1 MRKKC
6 DAGPWRR
13 ATRRPGDPRTANR
26 ESRCVSDSERSLA
39 LLLLGPRTMTV
50 LLRRRVLKSA
60 LLLAFLLLSSTA
72 LAQDAVLAGY
82 RKYYAG
88 DRAGARQALEAVLA
102 SNPGSLPARFGLLH
116 ILMRRADEERGV
128 EKELE
133 RNLEAFL
140 ADAEKRHD
148 RSNGQDFEAIFY
160 LANGYMMRAQY
171 RVNHDKGMW
180 GAARDGAKAKRLID
194 AYVRRYPEHGDA
206 YFTLGLYNYYVD
218 IAPSFVRVLRLFLFL
233 PGGNRADGLKQIERA
248 YSQGS
253 LFAFPA
259 GMILMEIYSTYEH
272 RGADA
277 VRVGE
282 RLFQEYP
289 ANPDVGMQLA
299 EVYASPA
306 IEDYSR
312 AAAQYEGV
320 LKRESARPSSQ
331 GPAKHS
337 ARLGLASMQQQQWHV
352 QEAIAGLSEGIAEDP
367 GQPVWVM
374 PNLLLRRGNYRALL
388 ADPAAAEDAKR
399 VKADARW
406 QDFQKAADDQLA
418 WIERRRQSGEEAI
431 YAALVPG
438 NRLVAEKQWD
448 QAATAYEKVRQQH
461 PNDLQVRYRLAYLR
475 FMRGDPAGAAGEF
488 APLSETKSAPS
499 WMRAASLL
507 YLARAH
513 DLAGRRADAIKIYD
527 RILDDYERESAA
539 FRAQVGLVTPYRR
552 VEGVR

>member
-1 MRKKC
+1 MTTFQ
-6 DAGPWRR
+6 RR
-13 ATRRPGDPRTANR
+13 RLIP
-26 ESRCVSDSERSLA
+26 CA
-39 LLLLGPRTMTV
+39 LLCV
-50 LLRRRVLKSA
+50 
-60 LLLAFLLLSSTA
+60 LLLSSSA
-72 LAQDAVLAGY
+72 ADAQDDVLAGY

-102 SNPGSLPARFGLLH
+102 STPGSLPARFGLLH
-116 ILMRRADEERGV
+116 ILMRRADEEPSL

-133 RNLEAFL
+133 RSLDAFL

-148 RSNGQDFEAIFY
+148 RSSEDFEAIFY

-171 RVNHDKGMW
+171 RVNHNKGMW
-180 GAARDGAKAKRLID
+180 GAARDGARAKRLID
-194 AYVRRYPEHGDA
+194 TYVRRYPEHGDA
-206 YFTLGLYNYYVD
+206 YFVLGLYNYYVD

-233 PGGNRADGLKQIERA
+233 PGGSRVEGLKQIERA

-282 RLFQEYP
+282 RLFQQYP

-299 EVYASPA
+299 EMYASPA

-320 LKRESARPSSQ
+320 LKRESARAGSQ
-331 GPAKHS
+331 GSAKHR
-337 ARLGLASMQQQQWHV
+337 ARLGLASMQQQQWRT
-352 QEAIAGLSEGIAEDP
+352 QEAIAGLSEAIAEDP
-367 GQPVWVM
+367 AEPGWVM
-374 PNLLLRRGNYRALL
+374 PNLLLRRGNYRALM
-388 ADPAAAEDAKR
+388 ADPSAAD
-399 VKADARW
+399 DARRIKAHARW
-406 QDFQKAADDQLA
+406 KDFHKSADDQLV
-418 WIERRRQSGEEAI
+418 WIERRRQSGEEAV
-431 YAALVPG
+431 YAALLPG
-438 NRLVAEKQWD
+438 NRLVAERQWD
-448 QAATAYEKVRQQH
+448 QAANAYEKVRQQH
-461 PNDLQVRYRLAYLR
+461 PNDLQVRYRLALLR
-475 FMRGDPAGAAGEF
+475 FMRGDAQGAAGEF
-488 APLSETKSAPS
+488 TVLSETKSAPA

-507 YLARAH
+507 HLARAH
-513 DLAGRRADAIKIYD
+513 DIAGRRDQAVKIYE
-527 RILDDYERESAA
+527 RILDDYEREGAA